1 MSKLKKCGVNKIPIE
16 KQLYAYGAINPLMIK
31 SKIRSDITCEESR
44 KCVKADF
51 MPIAQPTRRLPF
63 NIRKSVEE
71 KLCELEE
78 MDVIE
83 RVEGPTEWVSPLVV
97 VPKRNSEIR
106 ICVDMRRANEAV
118 KRSRHPIPTVD
129 EILQELNGA
138 KVYSKIDLRMGFHQ
152 VELEPESRNITTFT
166 THVGLFRYKRLM
178 FGISCAPEMYQQC
191 IKMALE
197 GCAGQRNI
205 SDDTIVYGC
214 TQQEHDERLNKV
226 LDRMRDK
233 GLRLNKDKCKFNMDK
248 MTFMGH
254 LLSAKGISPEK
265 SKVEAVISARNPK
278 TTSEVRSFLD
288 FNAETYVIVDASPV
302 GLGAIL
308 SQKQSDGNFRPVTF
322 ASRTLTDV
330 EQRYSQTEREALA
343 VVWGCERFHLYL
355 YGKEIILVTD
365 HKPLE
370 VIYSPKS
377 KPPARIER
385 WAMRLQP
392 YTFKVKYKPGLP
404 FEIVASSR

>member
-1 MSKLKKCGVNKIPIE
+1 
-16 KQLYAYGAINPLMIK
+16 
-31 SKIRSDITCEESR
+31 
-44 KCVKADF
+44 
-51 MPIAQPTRRLPF
+51 
-63 NIRKSVEE
+63 
-71 KLCELEE
+71 
-78 MDVIE
+78 
-83 RVEGPTEWVSPLVV
+83 
-97 VPKRNSEIR
+97 
-106 ICVDMRRANEAV
+106 
-118 KRSRHPIPTVD
+118 
-129 EILQELNGA
+129 
-138 KVYSKIDLRMGFHQ
+138 MGFHQ

-205 SDDTIVYGC
+205 SDDIIVYGC

-226 LDRMRDK
+226 LDRMREK

-254 LLSAKGISPEK
+254 VLSAKGISPEK
-265 SKVEAVISARNPK
+265 SKVEAVTSARNPK
-278 TTSEVRSFLD
+278 TASEVRSFLGLVNYCGRYIPD
-288 FNAETYVIVDASPV
+288 FSTVSAPLRELTRAKTKWIWSSRHQDAFDELKRLLAIDASPV

-355 YGKEIILVTD
+355 YGKEFILVTD

-392 YTFKVKYKPGLP
+392 YTFKVKYKPGPQMQQIAFRDCRKFKMRLQV
-404 FEIVASSR
+404 ETLQRSMLIS

>member
-1 MSKLKKCGVNKIPIE
+1 
-16 KQLYAYGAINPLMIK
+16 
-31 SKIRSDITCEESR
+31 
-44 KCVKADF
+44 
-51 MPIAQPTRRLPF
+51 
-63 NIRKSVEE
+63 
-71 KLCELEE
+71 

-197 GCAGQRNI
+197 GCVGQRNI
-205 SDDTIVYGC
+205 SDDIIVYGC
-214 TQQEHDERLNKV
+214 TQEEHDERLKRV
-226 LDRMRDK
+226 LDRMREK
-233 GLRLNKDKCKFNMDK
+233 GLRLNKDKCRFNMDK

-254 LLSAKGISPEK
+254 VLSAKGISPEK
-265 SKVEAVISARNPK
+265 SKVEAVTSARNPK
-278 TTSEVRSFLD
+278 TASEVRSFLGLVNYCGRYIPD
-288 FNAETYVIVDASPV
+288 FSTVSAPLRE
-302 GLGAIL
+302 
-308 SQKQSDGNFRPVTF
+308 
-322 ASRTLTDV
+322 LT
-330 EQRYSQTEREALA
+330 RAKTK
-343 VVWGCERFHLYL
+343 W
-355 YGKEIILVTD
+355 I
-365 HKPLE
+365 
-370 VIYSPKS
+370 
-377 KPPARIER
+377 
-385 WAMRLQP
+385 W
-392 YTFKVKYKPGLP
+392 
-404 FEIVASSR
+404 SSRHQDAFDELKRVVSKCKNASVL

>member
-1 MSKLKKCGVNKIPIE
+1 
-16 KQLYAYGAINPLMIK
+16 
-31 SKIRSDITCEESR
+31 
-44 KCVKADF
+44 
-51 MPIAQPTRRLPF
+51 
-63 NIRKSVEE
+63 
-71 KLCELEE
+71 
-78 MDVIE
+78 
-83 RVEGPTEWVSPLVV
+83 
-97 VPKRNSEIR
+97 
-106 ICVDMRRANEAV
+106 
-118 KRSRHPIPTVD
+118 
-129 EILQELNGA
+129 
-138 KVYSKIDLRMGFHQ
+138 
-152 VELEPESRNITTFT
+152 
-166 THVGLFRYKRLM
+166 
-178 FGISCAPEMYQQC
+178 MYQQC

-205 SDDTIVYGC
+205 SDDIIVYGC

-226 LDRMRDK
+226 LDRMREK
-233 GLRLNKDKCKFNMDK
+233 GLRLNKDK
-248 MTFMGH
+248 
-254 LLSAKGISPEK
+254 SKGISPEK
-265 SKVEAVISARNPK
+265 SKVEAVTSAKEIRKPP
-278 TTSEVRSFLD
+278 RS
-288 FNAETYVIVDASPV
+288 NAETHVIVDASPV

-355 YGKEIILVTD
+355 YGKEFILVTD

-392 YTFKVKYKPGLP
+392 YTFKVKYKPGPQNAADCL
-404 FEIVASSR
+404 SRLSQVQDETTGRNIAEGMLIS